1 MTPGHPDCGGTP
13 LVFLPDSSCVCC
25 EKKHFFILQKVF
37 LSVQTRANPSTAS
50 QIKLFDM
57 KDLVTKNALV
67 NIFNSKQH
75 DFLYIVKQINSD
87 LFLPRVPK
95 AVVKDIIKSEGLYN
109 ISYRI
114 YTNEKGYESIFISK
128 AAKIKTS

>member
-1 MTPGHPDCGGTP
+1 VSAVKKTFLHPSES
-13 LVFLPDSSCVCC
+13 VFVCAD
-25 EKKHFFILQKVF
+25 
-37 LSVQTRANPSTAS
+37 RANPSTAS

>member
-1 MTPGHPDCGGTP
+1 
-13 LVFLPDSSCVCC
+13 
-25 EKKHFFILQKVF
+25 
-37 LSVQTRANPSTAS
+37 
-50 QIKLFDM
+50 M
-57 KDLVTKNALV
+57 KDLVTKNAIV

-128 AAKIKTS
+128 AAKVLTK

>member
-1 MTPGHPDCGGTP
+1 
-13 LVFLPDSSCVCC
+13 
-25 EKKHFFILQKVF
+25 
-37 LSVQTRANPSTAS
+37 
-50 QIKLFDM
+50 M

-75 DFLYIVKQINSD
+75 DFLYVIKQTNTD

-95 AVVKDIIKSEGLYN
+95 AVVRDMIKSEGLYN

-114 YTNEKGYESIFISK
+114 FTNKAGYESIYISK
-128 AAKIKTS
+128 AAKVVTS

>member
-1 MTPGHPDCGGTP
+1 
-13 LVFLPDSSCVCC
+13 
-25 EKKHFFILQKVF
+25 
-37 LSVQTRANPSTAS
+37 
-50 QIKLFDM
+50 M

>member
-1 MTPGHPDCGGTP
+1 MTPGQLQQVGTP
-13 LVFLPDSSCVCC
+13 YCFYQDHFMSAMIKQFLPASESV
-25 EKKHFFILQKVF
+25 LP
-37 LSVQTRANPSTAS
+37 VQTRANPSTAS

-128 AAKIKTS
+128 AAKVLTK